1 MVLLLWRDLLLMQS
15 YMDAVRHV
23 YERGE
28 DVLNE
33 RTGSYTRSVTGL
45 TISHDCSKSFPLPTA
60 RRVALRIAFEEM
72 MFFFRGDTNT
82 LLLEEKNIGI
92 WKGNT
97 TREFLDKRGLRYLQ
111 VGDMGKG
118 YGYQWRNFFGVDQLK
133 RCFQELL
140 DNPSSRQNLVSAWN
154 PAELN
159 QMALPPCHFSFQP
172 LVRNGRIDLNVFLRS
187 NDLPY
192 GTPYNLM
199 GYGFLLECMVNF
211 MRNNGV
217 QVNAGTLN
225 LMIGDAHIYQNQ
237 MIGEGSFVYNMIER
251 YYEIQLKLDH
261 TNPAP
266 KLEICKAL
274 NTFED
279 FLSLKWEDINLH
291 GYKPQDD
298 YTNKPG
304 MVA

>member
-1 MVLLLWRDLLLMQS
+1 
-15 YMDAVRHV
+15 MDALRHT
-23 YERGE
+23 YEHGE

-45 TISHDCSKSFPLPTA
+45 TISHDCSKSFPITTA
-60 RRVALRIAFEEM
+60 RKVAFRIAFEEM
-72 MFFFRGDTNT
+72 MFFFRGHTDTY
-82 LLLEEKNIGI
+82 LLEEKNIFI

-97 TREFLDKRGLRYLQ
+97 SREFLNNRNLNHLP

-118 YGYQWRNFFGVDQLK
+118 YGYQWRNFLGVDQLK
-133 RCFQELL
+133 RCFEQLL
-140 DNPSSRQNLVSAWN
+140 TNPSSRQNLVSAWN
-154 PAELN
+154 PAQLDE
-159 QMALPPCHFSFQP
+159 MALPPCHFSFQP
-172 LVRNGRIDLNVFLRS
+172 LVRNGRLDLNVFLRS

-211 MRNNGV
+211 MRSNGRHINV
-217 QVNAGTLN
+217 GKLN

-237 MIGEGSFVYNMIER
+237 MTGEGSFVYQMIER
-251 YYEIQLKLDH
+251 YYEIQLILDH

-266 KLEICKAL
+266 QLKIQKSLK
-274 NTFED
+274 TFED
-279 FLSLKWEDINLH
+279 FLSLEYKDLVLHNYNPQED
-291 GYKPQDD
+291 YK
-298 YTNKPG
+298 NKPA

>member
-1 MVLLLWRDLLLMQS
+1 
-15 YMDAVRHV
+15 MDALRHT
-23 YERGE
+23 YEHGE

-45 TISHDCSKSFPLPTA
+45 TISHDCSKSFPITTA
-60 RRVALRIAFEEM
+60 RKVAFRIAFEEM
-72 MFFFRGDTNT
+72 MFFFRGHTDTY
-82 LLLEEKNIGI
+82 LLEEKNIFI

-97 TREFLDKRGLRYLQ
+97 SREFLNNRNLNHLP

-133 RCFQELL
+133 RCFEQLL
-140 DNPSSRQNLVSAWN
+140 TNPSSRQNLVSAWN
-154 PAELN
+154 PAQLDE
-159 QMALPPCHFSFQP
+159 MALPPCHFSFQP
-172 LVRNGRIDLNVFLRS
+172 LVRNGRLDLNVFLRS

-211 MRNNGV
+211 MRSNGRHINV
-217 QVNAGTLN
+217 GKLN

-237 MIGEGSFVYNMIER
+237 MTGEGSFVYQMIER
-251 YYEIQLKLDH
+251 YYEIQLILDH

-266 KLEICKAL
+266 QLKIQKSLK
-274 NTFED
+274 TFED
-279 FLSLKWEDINLH
+279 FLSLEYKDLVLHNYNPQED
-291 GYKPQDD
+291 YK
-298 YTNKPG
+298 NKPA

>member
-1 MVLLLWRDLLLMQS
+1 MQS
-15 YMDAVRHV
+15 YMDALRHT
-23 YERGE
+23 YEHGE

-45 TISHDCSKSFPLPTA
+45 TISHDCSKSFPITTA
-60 RRVALRIAFEEM
+60 RKVAFRIAFEEM
-72 MFFFRGDTNT
+72 MFFFRGHTDTY
-82 LLLEEKNIGI
+82 LLEEKNIFI

-97 TREFLDKRGLRYLQ
+97 SREFLNNRNLNHLP

-133 RCFQELL
+133 RCFEQLL
-140 DNPSSRQNLVSAWN
+140 TNPSSRQNLVSAWN
-154 PAELN
+154 PAQLDE
-159 QMALPPCHFSFQP
+159 MALPPCHFSFQP
-172 LVRNGRIDLNVFLRS
+172 LVRNGRLDLNVFLRS

-211 MRNNGV
+211 MRSNGRHINV
-217 QVNAGTLN
+217 GKLN

-237 MIGEGSFVYNMIER
+237 MTGEGSFVYQMIER
-251 YYEIQLKLDH
+251 YYEIQLILDH

-266 KLEICKAL
+266 QLKIQKSLK
-274 NTFED
+274 TFED
-279 FLSLKWEDINLH
+279 FLSLEYKDLVLHNYNPQED
-291 GYKPQDD
+291 YK
-298 YTNKPG
+298 NKPA

>member
-1 MVLLLWRDLLLMQS
+1 
-15 YMDAVRHV
+15 MDALRYT
-23 YERGE
+23 YEHGE

-45 TISHDCSKSFPLPTA
+45 TISHDCSKSFPITTA
-60 RRVALRIAFEEM
+60 RKVAFRIAFEEM
-72 MFFFRGDTNT
+72 MFFFRGHTDTY
-82 LLLEEKNIGI
+82 LLEEKNIFI

-97 TREFLDKRGLRYLQ
+97 SREFLNNRNLNHLP

-133 RCFQELL
+133 RCFEQLL
-140 DNPSSRQNLVSAWN
+140 TNPSSRQNLVSAWN
-154 PAELN
+154 PAQLDE
-159 QMALPPCHFSFQP
+159 MALPPCHFSFQP
-172 LVRNGRIDLNVFLRS
+172 LVRNGRLDLNVFLRS

-211 MRNNGV
+211 MRSNGRHINV
-217 QVNAGTLN
+217 GKLN

-237 MIGEGSFVYNMIER
+237 MTGEGSFVYQMIER
-251 YYEIQLKLDH
+251 YYEVQLILDH

-266 KLEICKAL
+266 QLKIQKSLK
-274 NTFED
+274 TFED
-279 FLSLKWEDINLH
+279 FLSLEYKDLVLHNYNPQED
-291 GYKPQDD
+291 YK
-298 YTNKPG
+298 NKPA

>member
-45 TISHDCSKSFPLPTA
+45 TISHDCSKSFPIPTA

-217 QVNAGTLN
+217 QVNSGTLN

-237 MIGEGSFVYNMIER
+237 MIGEFGLYNRGLKTATWAVLRDTNMPSCLAEMAFISNPE
-251 YYEIQLKLDH
+251 EEQLLATQQDRWGACIARGI
-261 TNPAP
+261 TDY
-266 KLEICKAL
+266 C
-274 NTFED
+274 
-279 FLSLKWEDINLH
+279 LKMGI
-291 GYKPQDD
+291 
-298 YTNKPG
+298 
-304 MVA
+304 

>member
-1 MVLLLWRDLLLMQS
+1 
-15 YMDAVRHV
+15 MDALRHT
-23 YERGE
+23 YEHGE

-45 TISHDCSKSFPLPTA
+45 TISHDCSKSFPITTA
-60 RRVALRIAFEEM
+60 RKVAFRIAFEEM
-72 MFFFRGDTNT
+72 MFFFRGHTDTY
-82 LLLEEKNIGI
+82 LLEEKNIFI

-97 TREFLDKRGLRYLQ
+97 SREFLNNRNLNHLP

-133 RCFQELL
+133 RCFEQLL
-140 DNPSSRQNLVSAWN
+140 TNPSSRQNLVSAWN
-154 PAELN
+154 PAQLEE
-159 QMALPPCHFSFQP
+159 MALPPCHFSFQP
-172 LVRNGRIDLNVFLRS
+172 LVRNGRLDLNVFLRS

-211 MRNNGV
+211 MRSNGRHINV
-217 QVNAGTLN
+217 GKLN

-237 MIGEGSFVYNMIER
+237 MTGEGSFVYQMIER
-251 YYEIQLKLDH
+251 YYEVQLILDH
-261 TNPAP
+261 TNPVP
-266 KLEICKAL
+266 KLEIQKSL
-274 NTFED
+274 KTFED
-279 FLSLKWEDINLH
+279 FLSLEYKDLALHNYNPQED
-291 GYKPQDD
+291 YK
-298 YTNKPG
+298 NKPA

>member
-1 MVLLLWRDLLLMQS
+1 
-15 YMDAVRHV
+15 MDALRHT
-23 YERGE
+23 YEHGE

-45 TISHDCSKSFPLPTA
+45 TISHDCSKSFPITTA
-60 RRVALRIAFEEM
+60 RKVAFRIAFEEM
-72 MFFFRGDTNT
+72 MFFFRGHTDTY
-82 LLLEEKNIGI
+82 LLEEKNIFI

-97 TREFLDKRGLRYLQ
+97 SREFLNNRNLNHLP

-118 YGYQWRNFFGVDQLK
+118 YGYQWRNFLGVDQLK
-133 RCFQELL
+133 RCFEQLL
-140 DNPSSRQNLVSAWN
+140 TNPSSRQNLVSAWN
-154 PAELN
+154 PAQLDE
-159 QMALPPCHFSFQP
+159 MALPPCHFSFQP
-172 LVRNGRIDLNVFLRS
+172 LVRNGRLDLNVFLRS

-211 MRNNGV
+211 MRSNGRHINV
-217 QVNAGTLN
+217 GKLN

-237 MIGEGSFVYNMIER
+237 MTGEGSFVYQMIER
-251 YYEIQLKLDH
+251 YYEVQLILDH

-266 KLEICKAL
+266 QLEIQKSL
-274 NTFED
+274 KTFED
-279 FLSLKWEDINLH
+279 FLSLEYKDLVLHNYNPQED
-291 GYKPQDD
+291 YK
-298 YTNKPG
+298 NKPA

>member
-1 MVLLLWRDLLLMQS
+1 
-15 YMDAVRHV
+15 MDALRHT
-23 YERGE
+23 YEHGE

-45 TISHDCSKSFPLPTA
+45 TISHDCSNSFPITTA
-60 RRVALRIAFEEM
+60 RKVAFRIAFEEM
-72 MFFFRGDTNT
+72 MFFFRGHTDTY
-82 LLLEEKNIGI
+82 LLEEKNIFI

-97 TREFLDKRGLRYLQ
+97 SREFLNNRNLNHLP

-133 RCFQELL
+133 RCFEQLL
-140 DNPSSRQNLVSAWN
+140 TNPSSRQNLVSAWN
-154 PAELN
+154 PAQLDE
-159 QMALPPCHFSFQP
+159 MALPPCHFSFQP
-172 LVRNGRIDLNVFLRS
+172 LVRNGRLDLNVFLRS

-211 MRNNGV
+211 MRSNGRHINV
-217 QVNAGTLN
+217 GKLN

-237 MIGEGSFVYNMIER
+237 MTGEGSFVYQMIER
-251 YYEIQLKLDH
+251 YYEIQLILDH

-266 KLEICKAL
+266 QLKIQKSLK
-274 NTFED
+274 TFED
-279 FLSLKWEDINLH
+279 FLSLEYKDLVLHNYNPQED
-291 GYKPQDD
+291 YK
-298 YTNKPG
+298 NKPA

>member
-1 MVLLLWRDLLLMQS
+1 
-15 YMDAVRHV
+15 MDALRHT
-23 YERGE
+23 YEHGE

-45 TISHDCSKSFPLPTA
+45 TISHDCSKSFPITTA
-60 RRVALRIAFEEM
+60 RKVAFRIAFEEM
-72 MFFFRGDTNT
+72 MFFFRGHTDTY
-82 LLLEEKNIGI
+82 LLEEKNIFI

-97 TREFLDKRGLRYLQ
+97 SREFLNNRNLNHLP

-133 RCFQELL
+133 RCFEQLL
-140 DNPSSRQNLVSAWN
+140 TNPSSRQNLVSAWN
-154 PAELN
+154 PAQLD

-172 LVRNGRIDLNVFLRS
+172 LVRNGRVDLNVFLRS

-211 MRNNGV
+211 MRSNGRHINV
-217 QVNAGTLN
+217 GKLN

-237 MIGEGSFVYNMIER
+237 MTGEGSFVYQMIER
-251 YYEIQLKLDH
+251 YYEIQLILDH

-266 KLEICKAL
+266 QLKIQKSLK
-274 NTFED
+274 TFED
-279 FLSLKWEDINLH
+279 FLSLEYKDLVLHNYNPQED
-291 GYKPQDD
+291 YK
-298 YTNKPG
+298 NKPA